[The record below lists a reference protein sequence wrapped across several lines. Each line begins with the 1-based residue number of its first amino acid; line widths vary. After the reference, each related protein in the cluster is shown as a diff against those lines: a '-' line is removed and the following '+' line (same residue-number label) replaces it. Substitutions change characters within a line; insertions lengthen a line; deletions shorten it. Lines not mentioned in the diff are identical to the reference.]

1 MHHARHG
8 FADLAAT
15 LTGRPALDRHGSRWT
30 EDGQFEL
37 TGIVTDAHRIAPE
50 GLLCI
55 EAEGQVWTARIA
67 APQGPAGD
75 MLAEGAEVTLTG
87 KRSANAEELAMRV
100 GTVEING
107 RRYVVDPALA

>member
-15 LTGRPALDRHGSRWT
+15 LTGRPALDRHGSRWR

-37 TGIVTDAHRIAPE
+37 TGIVTDAHRVAPD
-50 GLLCI
+50 GVLCI
-55 EAEGQVWTARIA
+55 EADGQVWTARIA
-67 APQGPAGD
+67 EPQRAAQEV
-75 MLAEGAEVTLTG
+75 LAEGTEVTLTG
-87 KRSANAEELAMRV
+87 RRSANAEDMSMRA

>member
-1 MHHARHG
+1 MHHARHS

-15 LTGRPALDRHGSRWT
+15 LTGRPALDRHGSRWR

-37 TGIVTDAHRIAPE
+37 TGIVADAHRVAPD
-50 GLLCI
+50 GILSV
-55 EAEGQVWTARIA
+55 EADGQMWTAVLA
-67 APQGPAGD
+67 GPQGPASD

-87 KRSANAEELAMRV
+87 KRSANAEQMEMRA
-100 GTVEING
+100 GAVEING